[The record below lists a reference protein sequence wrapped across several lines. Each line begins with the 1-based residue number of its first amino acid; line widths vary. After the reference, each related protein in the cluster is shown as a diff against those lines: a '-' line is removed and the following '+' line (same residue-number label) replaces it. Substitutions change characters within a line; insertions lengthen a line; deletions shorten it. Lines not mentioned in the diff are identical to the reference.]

1 MALPWRLGFQHVSD
15 GPKFLPPEENRMCPG
30 LSVGVHGKT
39 DQKAFWKEGSQSRVF
54 GQFAWSFDP
63 NSEDL

>member
-1 MALPWRLGFQHVSD
+1 
-15 GPKFLPPEENRMCPG
+15 MCPG

-54 GQFAWSFDP
+54 GQSHGPLTPTAKTYRFPRTPDGGLCLKLQTH
-63 NSEDL
+63 DTRVC